1 MDFKNVDSLICKYTE
16 VKFWSWY
23 LVDWLLWEHFHG
35 KIWLYQ
41 GQLWSNTLA
50 LNRIGYSMLITAL
63 YFIWNIWTEDPR
75 KPPRNK
81 VESQSLAKRVIR
93 IHSWKFWNPS
103 WSNSRLPNPRDPG
116 SNHCVAP
123 RLTQTFILPRW
134 TKWIPANPVDL
145 VVKSKM
151 SPGSGSVAM
160 RQV

>member
-1 MDFKNVDSLICKYTE
+1 MIL
-16 VKFWSWY
+16 
-23 LVDWLLWEHFHG
+23 
-35 KIWLYQ
+35 
-41 GQLWSNTLA
+41 GQLIEYYENIFMEKFGCTKDNFGLTDLQVIS
-50 LNRIGYSMLITAL
+50 IGYSMWFTAL
-63 YFIWNIWTEDPR
+63 YFIWTIWTEDPQ
-75 KPPRNK
+75 KPPRNEA
-81 VESQSLAKRVIR
+81 ESQSLAKRVIR
-93 IHSWKFWNPS
+93 IHSWKFWNSS